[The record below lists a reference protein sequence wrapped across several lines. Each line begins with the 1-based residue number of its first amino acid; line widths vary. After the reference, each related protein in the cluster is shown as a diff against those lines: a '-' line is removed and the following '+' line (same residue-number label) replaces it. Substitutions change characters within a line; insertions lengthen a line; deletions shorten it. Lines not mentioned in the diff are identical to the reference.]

1 MLYFINTQIH
11 RRPFLNPVTESM
23 ACSQFEYINRTIH
36 FVMAL
41 HDFVLR
47 INAILVTSI
56 YLCLQFS
63 KVTLRDSFLRQVPT
77 IPVAC
82 RLTNLQA
89 RNYLTSEGSVKPPNT
104 NAGYFCLRVYFYFYT
119 YLSLQICF
127 LPSLLSLTLTAKR
140 GRGGGAVLS
149 NQSQRADQSQ
159 VSRRP
164 RPKPHQSYTA
174 GSVALCFEEKR
185 NTPIACWT

>member
-1 MLYFINTQIH
+1 MLYFTNTQIH

-23 ACSQFEYINRTIH
+23 VCSQFEYINRTIR

-41 HDFVLR
+41 DDFVLR

-104 NAGYFCLRVYFYFYT
+104 NAGYFCLRVYFHFYT

-127 LPSLLSLTLTAKR
+127 FAFLAVPHLHSKKR
-140 GRGGGAVLS
+140 K
-149 NQSQRADQSQ
+149 
-159 VSRRP
+159 RR
-164 RPKPHQSYTA
+164 RS
-174 GSVALCFEEKR
+174 GIV
-185 NTPIACWT
+185 

>member
-1 MLYFINTQIH
+1 MPYSTNTQIQ

-23 ACSQFEYINRTIH
+23 VCSQFEYINRTIH

-47 INAILVTSI
+47 INVMLLASI

-82 RLTNLQA
+82 RLTNSQA
-89 RNYLTSEGSVKPPNT
+89 RNYLTSVGSLKPPNT
-104 NAGYFCLRVYFYFYT
+104 NAGYFCLRVYF
-119 YLSLQICF
+119 ICILF
-127 LPSLLSLTLTAKR
+127 ATANMFFCLPCCPS
-140 GRGGGAVLS
+140 
-149 NQSQRADQSQ
+149 
-159 VSRRP
+159 P
-164 RPKPHQSYTA
+164 
-174 GSVALCFEEKR
+174 
-185 NTPIACWT
+185 

>member
-1 MLYFINTQIH
+1 MLYFTITQIH
-11 RRPFLNPVTESM
+11 RRPFLNPVIESM
-23 ACSQFEYINRTIH
+23 VCSQFEYINRTIH

-82 RLTNLQA
+82 RLTNSQA

-104 NAGYFCLRVYFYFYT
+104 NAGYFCLRVYFYL
-119 YLSLQICF
+119 YLYLPLQICIF
-127 LPSLLSLTLTAKR
+127 RLSCCLSPRQQKEEEEEERYCLTR
-140 GRGGGAVLS
+140 ES
-149 NQSQRADQSQ
+149 ES
-159 VSRRP
+159 
-164 RPKPHQSYTA
+164 RPKPGKQETTT
-174 GSVALCFEEKR
+174 KT
-185 NTPIACWT
+185 TPPVLHSRVCCSLP

>member
-1 MLYFINTQIH
+1 MTYECCTLQIH
-11 RRPFLNPVTESM
+11 RRPFLNPVAECM
-23 ACSQFEYINRTIH
+23 ACCQFKYINCTIH
-36 FVMAL
+36 FVEAL

-89 RNYLTSEGSVKPPNT
+89 RNYLTSEGRVKPPNT
-104 NAGYFCLRVYFYFYT
+104 SAGYFCLRVYFYL
-119 YLSLQICF
+119 YLYLPLQICIF
-127 LPSLLSLTLTAKR
+127 RLSCCLSPRQQKEEEEEERYCLTRVREPTKAR
-140 GRGGGAVLS
+140 
-149 NQSQRADQSQ
+149 
-159 VSRRP
+159 
-164 RPKPHQSYTA
+164 
-174 GSVALCFEEKR
+174 
-185 NTPIACWT
+185 